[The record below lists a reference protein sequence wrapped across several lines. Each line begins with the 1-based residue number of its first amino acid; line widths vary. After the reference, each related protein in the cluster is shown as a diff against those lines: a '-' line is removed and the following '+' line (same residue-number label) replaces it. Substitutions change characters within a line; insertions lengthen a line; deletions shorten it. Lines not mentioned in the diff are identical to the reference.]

1 MKTANYNIRINPEI
15 KQKAE
20 KTFAAFGMNLSEAIN
35 IFLYKALQVNGLP
48 FDVRR
53 EFPQEIYDELETISQ
68 NRQDDD
74 YVSADIFLKEI
85 DNVISEVEHA
95 KI

>member
-20 KTFAAFGMNLSEAIN
+20 KTFAAFGMNLSEAIS

-53 EFPQEIYDELETISQ
+53 EFPQEVYDELDYISE
-68 NRQDDD
+68 NRHPED
-74 YVSADIFLKEI
+74 YVSAEVFLNELG
-85 DNVISEVEHA
+85 DVISEVENA
-95 KI
+95 EI